1 MGLLARLGVAPI
13 LGFFAGH
20 GKKAGRAPIAPNMAP
35 MLDSEAMCA
44 PARKKFDTSRSLP
57 LPGSLALLLRR

>member
-1 MGLLARLGVAPI
+1 
-13 LGFFAGH
+13 
-20 GKKAGRAPIAPNMAP
+20 

-44 PARKKFDTSRSLP
+44 PARKEFDTSRSLP